1 MYIVINHAQQSH
13 QVSYVLI
20 YCIVMVQYCIVKAQ
34 CCIVM
39 VLHCIVMVLYC
50 ICTHCIIWN
59 AVIAAQAV
67 ILAAPDLAMLVPT
80 LLLVPGLLIAL
91 AHGCFSTPP
100 LAGMLQGK
108 LYKSLSLILISYL
121 HCFHKHAITKII
133 PLYVVHSFIP
143 SFKLVSRNKFVWYLY
158 LCVGIHE
165 VILKP

>member
-39 VLHCIVMVLYC
+39 VLHCIVMVLYCIVMVLYC

-108 LYKSLSLILISYL
+108 WYKDLSLILISYL
-121 HCFHKHAITKII
+121 HCFHTHAITKVI
-133 PLYVVHSFIP
+133 PLYVVHSFIL
-143 SFKLVSRNKFVWYLY
+143 SLNLNHICGCSN
-158 LCVGIHE
+158 
-165 VILKP
+165 